1 MRLTDIDLNLLIV
14 FDAIFTDGNL
24 TRAAKRLHVTQPAMS
39 HALAR
44 LRESFGDPLFVRA
57 GHAMLPTPFARG
69 AIVPIRKA
77 LATLE
82 RELLDQRGFDPANDA
97 RRFHIGIRDVLE
109 AALLPPLVAK
119 LAEVA
124 PAIEIVSVRV
134 PVGDIESELSA
145 GTLDMVVEVPVPVGD
160 EVRQVPIIEDRL
172 VVVARKGHRA
182 LRRPLDLEA
191 YLAESHVLVSS
202 RRRGPGI
209 EDVALH
215 RIARRR
221 RIALRCQSYF
231 AACRVVAAT
240 NLLLTMPELYARRLT
255 SAGESRV
262 VPLPLDVPAV
272 ATHLYWHSSADG
284 DPGGR
289 FLREL
294 VQEIARASTAL
305 RPPRS
310 RASAPRRARA
320 RAPRQSVGR

>member
-1 MRLTDIDLNLLIV
+1 MLIPDHYRCEWSSEMRLTDMDLNLLIV

-39 HALAR
+39 HALSR
-44 LRESFGDPLFVRA
+44 LRGSFDDPLFVRS
-57 GHAMLPTPFARG
+57 GHAMVPTPFARG

-77 LATLE
+77 LVTLE
-82 RELLDQRGFDPANDA
+82 RELLDQRTFDPANDA

-109 AALLPPLVAK
+109 AALLPPLIAK
-119 LAEVA
+119 LEEAAPGIEV
-124 PAIEIVSVRV
+124 VSVRV
-134 PVGDIESELSA
+134 PVAEVESELSA
-145 GTLDMVVEVPVPVGD
+145 GTLDMVVEVPFPVGED
-160 EVRQVPIIEDRL
+160 VRHAPIIEDRL
-172 VVVARKGHRA
+172 VVVARRGHPA
-182 LRRPLDLEA
+182 LRKSLDLEA
-191 YLAESHVLVSS
+191 YLQESHVLVSS

-231 AACRVVAAT
+231 AACRVVAT
-240 NLLLTMPELYARRLT
+240 SDLLLTMPELYARRLT

-272 ATHLYWHSSADG
+272 ATHLYWHASADG

-289 FLREL
+289 YLREL
-294 VQEIARASTAL
+294 VEAVARQHG
-305 RPPRS
+305 R
-310 RASAPRRARA
+310 RRART
-320 RAPRQSVGR
+320 RSR

>member
-1 MRLTDIDLNLLIV
+1 MRLTDVDLNLLVV
-14 FDAIFTDGNL
+14 FDAIYTDGNL

-39 HALAR
+39 HSLAR
-44 LRESFGDPLFVRA
+44 LRESFGDPLFVRS
-57 GHAMLPTPFARG
+57 GHSMLPTPFARG

-82 RELLDQRGFDPANDA
+82 RELLDQRGFDPANDT

-109 AALLPPLVAK
+109 AALLPPL
-119 LAEVA
+119 LATLGELA
-124 PAIEIVSVRV
+124 PGIELVSVRV
-134 PVGDIESELSA
+134 PVTEIESELSA
-145 GTLDMVVEVPVPVGD
+145 GTLDMVVDIPVAVGD
-160 EVRQVPIIEDRL
+160 DVRHVPIIEDRL

-182 LRRPLDLEA
+182 LRKPLDLER

-221 RIALRCQSYF
+221 RVALRCQSYF

-294 VQEIARASTAL
+294 VEKVAREHGGGGRRRNRPSSARAHSEL
-305 RPPRS
+305 
-310 RASAPRRARA
+310 
-320 RAPRQSVGR
+320 GR